1 MSTITNEEKI
11 RKLQGL
17 DVDQNGRVWMDIILD
32 VWTATFATKE
42 N

>member
-1 MSTITNEEKI
+1 MRTDTNEQKI

>member
-1 MSTITNEEKI
+1 MSTITNEKQI